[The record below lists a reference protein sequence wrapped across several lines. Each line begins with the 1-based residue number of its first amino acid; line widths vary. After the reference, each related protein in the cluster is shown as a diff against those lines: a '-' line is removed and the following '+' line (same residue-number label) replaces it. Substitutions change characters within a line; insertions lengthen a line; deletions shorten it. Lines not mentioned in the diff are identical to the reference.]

1 MARSQA
7 DTIKIVIAVVALVAA
22 GFLMLWQFTDIFAGK
37 PQGAKVKLSPEKQ
50 KELDEQFEE
59 QEKIQRQL
67 EKEGKIEIGGA

>member
-7 DTIKIVIAVVALVAA
+7 DTMKIVIAVVALAAA

-37 PQGAKVKLSPEKQ
+37 PQGAKSTLSPEKQ